1 MLLALN
7 SARSVIRIQSRR
19 AVSSPLPVSVSRA
32 MASYSPERQAELKE
46 NFEAISADVKKASQ
60 KAGKARRDI
69 WLCHRKLIDWH
80 PEPSAGPR
88 LKTEAAFRHL
98 SGL

>member
-1 MLLALN
+1 
-7 SARSVIRIQSRR
+7 
-19 AVSSPLPVSVSRA
+19 

-69 WLCHRKLIDWH
+69 WLCHRKLIEEH
-80 PEPSAGPR
+80 PEPSTRPR
-88 LKTEAAFRHL
+88 LKVEASFGYS